1 MITQETELKTDF
13 RMLFESVPGLY
24 LVLLPDLTIH
34 AVSDAYA
41 QATMTRREEI
51 VGRHLFDVFPDNPDD
66 ADADGVFNLRASLN
80 FVLQHKTAHT
90 MAVQKYDIR
99 RPDGTFEVRYW
110 SPFNKPV
117 LDAANEVVYIIHSVE
132 DVTDFVHLQNEQTAR
147 DKITEELR
155 IQAEKMGIEVIKW
168 SKEIQK
174 LNAELE
180 QKVTE
185 RTAELESVHKDV
197 SDYRYALDESCI
209 VAVTDQRGIIT
220 HVNDNFCKISKYSR
234 EELIG
239 RDHSI
244 INSGYHPK
252 EFIRDLWITIASGKI
267 WKGELK
273 NKAKDGTIYWVDT
286 TIVPFLN
293 ELGKPYKYLAI
304 RSDITERKR
313 SIDELVASEENFRN
327 IYENTVVSMF
337 TTNIRTFKVVEVN
350 DTCVEAF
357 GYKSKKDFI
366 DNYDPHVHY
375 VDTLIIEK
383 NLAAIKKEGEVK
395 SGVQE
400 MKKLDGT
407 RFWSKIFAKIDS
419 GKALVQIVI
428 IDVTRQIHFQEE
440 LEAKVKE
447 QTSMLTELLE
457 REKGMNT
464 LKSRFVSFASH
475 EFRTPLTSIMSSAGL
490 IKMYEGTGQQDKR
503 LKHIGRIESSVN
515 NLTGILNDFL
525 SVEQLES
532 GTFDASISEFDLPV
546 FLMNAVAEMDG
557 MLGKK
562 GQIIN
567 YRHDGAA
574 TVRLSEKIL
583 RNILNNLLS
592 NACKYS
598 SERCEIHLTS
608 IVTDELVTIT
618 VKDHG
623 MGIPEDDQQKLFTGY
638 FRAANVDKIQGTG
651 LGLSIVKKYV
661 DLLNGNIS
669 FFSKLNEGTTFTI
682 QFSVEKEPAP
692 EKR

>member
-1 MITQETELKTDF
+1 
-13 RMLFESVPGLY
+13 MLFESVPGLY